1 MKRLLLVSLVL
12 LGCLASVGAIAKVV
26 KVTDPSLPR
35 ALPQTQPVSVQ
46 WNDPSEFGEMRYS
59 GNRRESE
66 RGTWVKDLAQY
77 MQDKATRYLQPGQQ
91 LDITITDITRAGSYL
106 PTGASP
112 NLDTVRVIK
121 DIYPPRISLD
131 FKLSDGNG
139 QVISEGQRKLV
150 DSAFLMGSNSMDTD
164 TLRYEKRMIDDW
176 LRREFGEPKR

>member
-1 MKRLLLVSLVL
+1 MKRLMLVSLTL
-12 LGCLASVGAIAKVV
+12 LGCLVAVSATAKVV

-35 ALPQTQPVSVQ
+35 ALETTQPVSVQ
-46 WNDPSEFGEMRYS
+46 WTDPAQFGEMRYS

-66 RGTWVKDLAQY
+66 RGTWVKDLAEYLQE
-77 MQDKATRYLQPGQQ
+77 KSARYLQPGQQ

-131 FKLSDGNG
+131 FKLSDGDG
-139 QVISEGQRKLV
+139 QVVSQGNRKLV

-164 TLRYEKRMIDDW
+164 PLRYEKRMIDDW
-176 LRREFGEPKR
+176 LRREFGGSRR